1 MLRNVLKSI
10 CVLHLCCCCD
20 FFSCEK
26 VKRIKRSHQQ
36 LTTEAAD
43 E

>member
-10 CVLHLCCCCD
+10 CVLHLCCCD

-26 VKRIKRSHQQ
+26 AKRIKRSHQQ